1 MRHISPGVYCR
12 ETDFPKRQNR
22 IKHNNSKGFIN
33 IKNNSSSSEKKNN
46 CINFEDE
53 EVERICIENFSI
65 NNECLTYEDAKN
77 VLDIGTIFRN
87 NTSIHT
93 LTDLKYLENLTSVT
107 SSCFSGCS
115 NVTDIALPK
124 SITSIGGACFNNCV
138 NLKRIMLFS
147 QTPPR
152 LGHEGVNDGT
162 IMVDYLPF
170 DIRRIKT
177 NYILH
182 IFVPKGC
189 LTIYKNNQDYRNLNI
204 VEMYE

>member
-1 MRHISPGVYCR
+1 MRYSDELIDEIRNKNDIVDVISQY
-12 ETDFPKRQNR
+12 
-22 IKHNNSKGFIN
+22 
-33 IKNNSSSSEKKNN
+33 
-46 CINFEDE
+46 
-53 EVERICIENFSI
+53 
-65 NNECLTYEDAKN
+65 
-77 VLDIGTIFRN
+77 
-87 NTSIHT
+87 
-93 LTDLKYLENLTSVT
+93 
-107 SSCFSGCS
+107 
-115 NVTDIALPK
+115 
-124 SITSIGGACFNNCV
+124 V

-204 VEMYE
+204 VEMSE